1 MGTPEE
7 LAFLLQESGLALVDA
22 SDVLH
27 AADPDL
33 ADRTPFLP
41 RGTTQADTWVAK
53 HGDPT
58 KSVEAAMKLASMVG
72 LLKSFQFGLPE
83 GAEQYEAH
91 MQFFRRDSQPVKTTG
106 ESLPIAICAGV
117 MTELASRVKP

>member
-7 LAFLLQESGLALVDA
+7 LAFLLQESGLSLVDA

-33 ADRTPFLP
+33 AARSPFLP
-41 RGTTQADTWVAK
+41 RGTTEADTWVAK

-58 KSVEAAMKLASMVG
+58 KSVEAALKVAGMVG
-72 LLKSFQFGLPE
+72 LLKGYSFNMTPE
-83 GAEQYEAH
+83 GINAEME
-91 MQFFRRDSQPVKTTG
+91 FLRRGAAPVKTTG
-106 ESLPIAICAGV
+106 ESLPIAICACI
-117 MTELASRVKP
+117 MEELAVRARR